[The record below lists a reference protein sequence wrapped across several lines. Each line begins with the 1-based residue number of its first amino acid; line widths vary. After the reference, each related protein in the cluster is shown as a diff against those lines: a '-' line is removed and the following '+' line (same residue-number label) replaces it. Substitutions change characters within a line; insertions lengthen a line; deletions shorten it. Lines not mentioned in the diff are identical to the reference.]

1 MRFLAPLSLLLAVLA
16 GAPTLAQQARAGEK
30 ADLVVVDKSERTLWV
45 YQDGK
50 AIRTYRGLQFGDAPQ
65 GHKRFQGDEKTPEG
79 RYTLDYTNPQS
90 SYYLSLHVSYPN
102 AQDRAYARARGR
114 SPGGDIFLHGQP
126 NGMPFD
132 ERVEGD
138 WTDGCIA
145 LSNREIAEIWSLVP
159 DGTPIHIRP

>member
-50 AIRTYRGLQFGDAPQ
+50 VIRTYRGLQFGDAPQ

-79 RYTLDYTNPQS
+79 RYTLDYANPQS

-145 LSNREIAEIWSLVP
+145 LSSREIAEIWSLVP